1 MLTVERALPSDRADW
16 LELRRGFVTASV
28 AGAFLHCH
36 PYTTAYQLWAL
47 KTGRLE
53 ESTEETEVLRR
64 GRLLEPVA
72 VAMLREE
79 RPSWT
84 IDYRADNA
92 FYFDRGLRLGAT
104 PDAFAYRPDMDG
116 RGIVQFK
123 TSSEEA
129 FRSSWIDPDSG
140 EVEVPLWIAVQA
152 IVEAK
157 LTGAAWAA
165 VAVLVVGRGI
175 KMEVV
180 DIPLH
185 AQVWRALLSSTNEF
199 WRVTD
204 AGEHPPVDWDRDS
217 SAVLD
222 VNRWSEA
229 KRIDLSGDADFDLF
243 VGKLDETRIQRLEMQ
258 KREELLRA
266 QILFAMNSAEIAT
279 SRRFEVAAPTTVR
292 DGGAVQ
298 RTIRIKLKDQSNGRF

>member
-1 MLTVERALPSDRADW
+1 MSVECILPGDRADW
-16 LELRRGFVTASV
+16 LDLRRGFVTASV
-28 AGAFLHCH
+28 AGALLQCH

-47 KTGRLE
+47 KTGRLD
-53 ESTEETEVLRR
+53 EETAENEAMRR

-72 VAMLREE
+72 VEMLREE
-79 RPSWT
+79 RPTWT

-92 FYFDRGLRLGAT
+92 FYSDRVLRLGAT
-104 PDAFAYRPDMDG
+104 PDAFAYRPDMSG

-129 FRSSWIDPDSG
+129 YRTGWIDPETG
-140 EVEVPLWIAVQA
+140 AVEVPLWIAVQA

-175 KMEVV
+175 HMEVV

-185 AQVWRALLSSTNEF
+185 PQVWRALLSATAEF
-199 WRVTD
+199 WRVTE
-204 AGEHPPVDWDRDS
+204 AGEHPPVDWDRDG

-229 KRIDLSGDADFDLF
+229 KRLDLSGDADFDLF
-243 VGKLDETRIQRLEMQ
+243 VGKLDETREQRRALQ
-258 KREELLRA
+258 KREDLLRA
-266 QILFAMNSAEIAT
+266 QILFAMNTAEIAT
-279 SRRFEVAAPTTVR
+279 SQRFEVVAPTTVR
-292 DGGAVQ
+292 ADGATQ
-298 RTIRIKLKDQSNGRF
+298 RQIRIKLKDQRNGRF

>member
-1 MLTVERALPSDRADW
+1 MSVECILPGDRADW
-16 LELRRGFVTASV
+16 LDLRRGFITASV
-28 AGAFLHCH
+28 AGALLNCH
-36 PYTTAYQLWAL
+36 PYTTAYQVWGL
-47 KTGRLE
+47 KTGRLV
-53 ESTEETEVLRR
+53 ESSEETDAMRR

-72 VAMLREE
+72 VQMLREE
-79 RPSWT
+79 RPVWT

-92 FYFDRGLRLGAT
+92 FYCDRGIKLGAT

-129 FRSSWIDPDSG
+129 YRSGWIDPDSG
-140 EVEVPLWIAVQA
+140 AVEVPLWIAVQA

-175 KMEVV
+175 HMEVI

-185 AQVWRALLSSTNEF
+185 AQVWAKLLSAVSEF
-199 WRVTD
+199 WRVTA
-204 AGEHPPVDWDRDS
+204 AGEHPPVDWDKDG

-222 VNRWSEA
+222 VNRWTEA
-229 KRIDLSGDADFDLF
+229 RRIDLTADESVDLF
-243 VGKLDETRIQRLEMQ
+243 ASNLEDTRIKRRELQ
-258 KREELLRA
+258 KREDVLRA
-266 QILFAMNSAEIAT
+266 QILYAMGSAEIGITA
-279 SRRFEVAAPTTVR
+279 RFEIRAPTTVR
-292 DGGAVQ
+292 EDGAAQ

>member
-1 MLTVERALPSDRADW
+1 MSVEMILPGDRADW
-16 LELRRGFVTASV
+16 LELRKGFITASV
-28 AGAFLHCH
+28 AGALLACH
-36 PYTTAYQLWAL
+36 PYTTAYQVWAL
-47 KTGRLE
+47 KTGRLD
-53 ESTEETEVLRR
+53 ESTEETDAMRR

-72 VAMLREE
+72 VQMLREE
-79 RPSWT
+79 RPTWT

-92 FYFDRGLRLGAT
+92 FFADRALRLGAT

-116 RGIVQFK
+116 RGIIQFK

-129 FRSSWIDPDSG
+129 YRSGWIDPESG

-175 KMEVV
+175 LMQVV

-185 AQVWRALLSSTNEF
+185 PQVWRALLATVSEF
-199 WRVTD
+199 WRLTE
-204 AGEHPPVDWDRDS
+204 AGEHPPVDWDRDG

-222 VNRWSEA
+222 VNRWTEA
-229 KRIDLSGDADFDLF
+229 KRIDLTTDNLVDTFASSLEDARVARREL
-243 VGKLDETRIQRLEMQ
+243 Q
-258 KREELLRA
+258 KREDVLRA
-266 QILFAMNSAEIAT
+266 QILYAMGSAEIGT
-279 SRRFEVAAPTTVR
+279 TRRFEIVAPTTVR
-292 DGGAVQ
+292 AGGGTQ
-298 RTIRIKLKDQSNGRF
+298 RQIRIKLKDQSNGRF

>member
-1 MLTVERALPSDRADW
+1 MSVECILPGDRADW
-16 LELRRGFVTASV
+16 LDLRRGFVTASV
-28 AGAFLHCH
+28 AGALLQCH

-47 KTGRLE
+47 KTGRLD
-53 ESTEETEVLRR
+53 EETAENEAMRR

-72 VAMLREE
+72 VEMLREE
-79 RPSWT
+79 RPTWT

-92 FYFDRGLRLGAT
+92 FYSDRVLRLGAT

-129 FRSSWIDPDSG
+129 YRTGWIDPETG
-140 EVEVPLWIAVQA
+140 AVEVPLWIAVQA

-175 KMEVV
+175 HMEVV

-185 AQVWRALLSSTNEF
+185 PQVWSALLSATAEF
-199 WRVTD
+199 WRVTK
-204 AGEHPPVDWDRDS
+204 AGEHPPVDWDRDG

-222 VNRWSEA
+222 VNRWTEA
-229 KRIDLSGDADFDLF
+229 KRIDLSNDEAVDLF
-243 VGKLDETRIQRLEMQ
+243 ASNLSDTRIKRSELQ
-258 KREELLRA
+258 KREDLLRA
-266 QILFAMNSAEIAT
+266 QILYAMGSAEIAT
-279 SRRFEVAAPTTVR
+279 TARFEIRAPTVVR
-292 DGGAVQ
+292 EDGAVQ

>member
-1 MLTVERALPSDRADW
+1 MPVDCILPGDRLDW
-16 LELRRGFVTASV
+16 LEVRRGFVTASI
-28 AGAFLHCH
+28 AGALLNCH
-36 PYTTAYQLWAL
+36 PYTTAYQIWAL
-47 KTGRLE
+47 KTGRLD
-53 ESTEETEVLRR
+53 ESNEETEAMRR

-72 VAMLREE
+72 VEMLREE
-79 RPSWT
+79 QPSWT

-92 FYFDRGLRLGAT
+92 FYCDRALRLGAT
-104 PDAFAYRPDMDG
+104 PDAFAYRPDISG

-123 TSSEEA
+123 TASEEA
-129 FRSSWIDPDSG
+129 FRTSWIDRETN

-175 KMEVV
+175 RMEAV

-185 AQVWRALLSSTNEF
+185 AQVWRTLLTATNEF

-204 AGEHPPVDWDRDS
+204 AGEHPPIDWDRDG

-229 KRIDLSGDADFDLF
+229 KRIDLSGDADFDLY
-243 VGKLDETRIQRLEMQ
+243 VGKLDETREQRRALQ
-258 KREELLRA
+258 KREDLLRA
-266 QILFAMNSAEIAT
+266 QVLFAMNSAEIAT
-279 SRRFEVAAPTTVR
+279 SQRFEVIAPTTLR
-292 DGGAVQ
+292 ADGGTQ
-298 RTIRIKLKDQSNGRF
+298 RAIRIKLKDQSNGRF

>member
-1 MLTVERALPSDRADW
+1 MPADLILPGHRADW
-16 LELRRGFVTASV
+16 LELRKNFVTASV
-28 AGAFLHCH
+28 AGSLLHCH

-53 ESTEETEVLRR
+53 ESSEENEAMRR

-72 VAMLREE
+72 VQMLREE

-92 FYFDRGLRLGAT
+92 FYVERGLRLGAT

-116 RGIVQFK
+116 QGIVQFK

-129 FRSSWIDPDSG
+129 YRDGWLDPETK

-152 IVEAK
+152 IVEAR
-157 LTGAAWAA
+157 LTGASWAA

-175 KMEVV
+175 QMQVV

-185 AQVWRALLSSTNEF
+185 AQVWDALLIGVAEF

-204 AGEHPPVDWDRDS
+204 AGEHPPIDWDRDG

-222 VNRWSEA
+222 VNRWSEP
-229 KRIDLSGDADFDLF
+229 KRIDLSTDPDFEAF
-243 VGKLDETRIQRLEMQ
+243 ATALDETREKRRVLQ
-258 KREELLRA
+258 KREELCRA
-266 QILFAMNSAEIAT
+266 QILYAMGSAEIANT
-279 SRRFEVAAPTTVR
+279 GRFEVIAPTQVR
-292 DGGAVQ
+292 ADGAVQ
-298 RTIRIKLKDQSNGRF
+298 RQIRIKLKDQSNGRF

>member
-1 MLTVERALPSDRADW
+1 MAVECILPTDRENW
-16 LELRRGFVTASV
+16 LKLRRDFVTASV
-28 AGAFLHCH
+28 AGALLNCH
-36 PYTTAYQLWAL
+36 PYTTAYRLWAL
-47 KTGRLE
+47 KTGRVE
-53 ESTEETEVLRR
+53 ESTEENEAMRR

-72 VAMLREE
+72 VEMLREE

-92 FYFDRGLRLGAT
+92 FFFDQGIRLGAT

-129 FRSSWIDPDSG
+129 FRSGWLDHDTG
-140 EVEVPLWIAVQA
+140 DVEVPLWIAVQA
-152 IVEAK
+152 IIEAK

-175 KMEVV
+175 RMEAI

-185 AQVWRALLSSTNEF
+185 PQVWRALLAATSEF
-199 WRVTD
+199 WRVT
-204 AGEHPPVDWDRDS
+204 ASGEHPPIDWDRDG

-222 VNRWSEA
+222 VNRWTEA
-229 KRIDLSGDADFDLF
+229 KRIDLTSDDMADLF
-243 VGKLDETRIQRLEMQ
+243 ASDLEDTRTKRRELQ
-258 KREELLRA
+258 KREDVLRA
-266 QILFAMNSAEIAT
+266 QILYAMGSAEIAAT
-279 SRRFEVAAPTTVR
+279 RRFEIIAPTTIR
-292 DGGAVQ
+292 ADGGAQ
-298 RTIRIKLKDQSNGRF
+298 RQIRIKLKDQSNGRF

>member
-1 MLTVERALPSDRADW
+1 MLRVECVRPGDRGDW
-16 LELRRGFVTASV
+16 LALRSDFVTASV
-28 AGAFLHCH
+28 AGALLLCH
-36 PYTTAYQLWAL
+36 PYTTAYRLWAL
-47 KTGRLE
+47 KTGRIE
-53 ESTEETEVLRR
+53 ESTEESEAMRR

-72 VAMLREE
+72 VEMLREE

-92 FYFDRGLRLGAT
+92 FYFERGLRLGAT

-129 FRSSWIDPDSG
+129 FRSGWLDPETGD
-140 EVEVPLWIAVQA
+140 VEVPLWIAVQA

-175 KMEVV
+175 RMEVI

-185 AQVWRALLSSTNEF
+185 VQVWDALLAATAGF
-199 WRVTD
+199 WRVAD
-204 AGEHPPVDWDRDS
+204 AGEHPPVDWDRDG

-229 KRIDLSGDADFDLF
+229 KRVDLTG
-243 VGKLDETRIQRLEMQ
+243 DETFDEFASRLEDTRVKRRELQ
-258 KREELLRA
+258 KREDVLRA
-266 QILFAMNSAEIAT
+266 QILYTMGPAEIAG
-279 SRRFEVAAPTTVR
+279 SRRFEVLAPTTTR
-292 DGGAVQ
+292 ADGAVQ
-298 RTIRIKLKDQSNGRF
+298 RQIRIKLKDQSNGRF

>member
-1 MLTVERALPSDRADW
+1 MSVECILPGDRADW
-16 LELRRGFVTASV
+16 LDLRRGFVTASI
-28 AGAFLHCH
+28 AGALLNCH
-36 PYTTAYQLWAL
+36 PYTTAYQIWAL
-47 KTGRLE
+47 KTGRLDE
-53 ESTEETEVLRR
+53 NTEENDAMRR

-72 VAMLREE
+72 VQMLREE

-92 FYFDRGLRLGAT
+92 FYLDRGLKLGAT

-123 TSSEEA
+123 TCSEEA
-129 FRSSWIDPDSG
+129 FRTGWIDPDTG
-140 EVEVPLWIAVQA
+140 AVEVPLWIAVQA

-175 KMEVV
+175 QMEAV

-185 AQVWRALLSSTNEF
+185 VQVWRALLAAVAEF
-199 WRVTD
+199 WRVTE
-204 AGEHPPVDWDRDS
+204 AGEHPPVDWDRDT

-222 VNRWSEA
+222 VHRWTEA
-229 KRIDLSGDADFDLF
+229 KRIDLSGDDTFDLF
-243 VGKLDETRIQRLEMQ
+243 AGYLEDARVKRREAQ
-258 KREELLRA
+258 KSEELCRA
-266 QILFAMNSAEIAT
+266 HILFTMGSAEVADC
-279 SRRFEVAAPTTVR
+279 RRFEVLAPTVIR
-292 DGGAVQ
+292 ADGGAQ
-298 RTIRIKLKDQSNGRF
+298 RSIRIKLKEKSNGRF